1 MASLT
6 HGKQHVLLHAYSSM
20 IADTNPYESDYAE
33 CASLYLAAGGNPGE
47 KCIAR
52 ILGNA
57 SEYMSAQF
65 SSLHTPPSQH
75 STPTGS
81 FNRPRGGSKKSLY
94 GSADTM
100 SPYIPTFTDANAN
113 ETDEP
118 TMTYNMSEDNS
129 ILNIYAEGTSINI
142 GTSNALSGCGVYA
155 KYILSDFS
163 VKEWKKTFLLSR
175 EEPASNQRSELRAFY
190 SALDAVQRIKDAN
203 PHLKTF
209 NVYISSKYAQTCAT
223 EWGKTWAANRWKRA
237 EGPIKNVDIIRP
249 LYEKLETMPF
259 VNVHVIQRDK
269 KKDADIPQG
278 ATIAREMAINTLHN
292 KMING
297 S

>member
-1 MASLT
+1 MANLT

-20 IADTNPYESDYAE
+20 IADSNPYESDYAE

-52 ILGNA
+52 ILSNA

-65 SSLHTPPSQH
+65 SSIQQPTPPL
-75 STPTGS
+75 TPSSS
-81 FNRPRGGSKKSLY
+81 FQNRPRGSSKRSLY
-94 GSADTM
+94 GSTDTM
-100 SPYIPTFTDANAN
+100 APYIPTFIDANSN

-118 TMTYNMSEDNS
+118 TMTYNMSEDNTV
-129 ILNIYAEGTSINI
+129 LNVYAEGTSIHI
-142 GTSNALSGCGVYA
+142 GTSNAASGCGVYA
-155 KYILSDFS
+155 KYILADYS

-190 SALDAVQRIKDAN
+190 AALDAVQRIKDAN
-203 PHLKTF
+203 PHINTF
-209 NVYISSKYAQTCAT
+209 NVHISSKYAQTCAT

-249 LYEKLETMPF
+249 LYEKLESMPF
-259 VNVHVIQRDK
+259 VNVTVIQRDK
-269 KKDADIPQG
+269 KKDAEIPQG
-278 ATIAREMAINTLHN
+278 STIARELALSTLH
-292 KMING
+292 KTA
-297 S
+297 